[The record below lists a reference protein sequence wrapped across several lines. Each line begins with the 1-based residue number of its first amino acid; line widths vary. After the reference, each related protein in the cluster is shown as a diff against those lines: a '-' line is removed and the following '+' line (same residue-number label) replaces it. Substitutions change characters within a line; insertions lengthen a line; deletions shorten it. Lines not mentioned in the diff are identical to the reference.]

1 MAYLSRIWQLV
12 FPPRAQTQTWMFLT
26 FALFVGLAV
35 AGVGSYVLFILRTQ
49 IRDAVEV
56 TYSMELEHVLE
67 TLAGSASLAEQLSQL
82 DDRSRSSGIRVLLM
96 RQDSLVWTSGP
107 EMARAAVS
115 HMRSDRAPGLEPDET
130 YFSRLRL
137 PDGTRINL
145 GAAMQQESGLLVAI
159 LQPEHPFH
167 SVALD
172 MQWTL
177 IFGMIMA
184 LLMALAG
191 SWIASDRVTTPLL
204 AIGKSADNI
213 ARGKLETPIRVT
225 TRSAEIQDLATNL
238 DRMSVSYRQKIG
250 ELQRVTRIQSEF
262 IGNVSHEVRNPIFSI
277 SGYLEALGSSKL
289 SDEMRSRYAA
299 KGLLNLQRLGNLF
312 NDLIEIA
319 RLEYREDL
327 LETTEVDLAG
337 LVHEV
342 SETMRPK
349 ANERGIRLATS
360 SRPLHVLADR
370 NRIRQVLVNL
380 LDNAVAYSD
389 AGVVE
394 CLYHRQD
401 DKVRIEV
408 ADDGQGISEEHL
420 GRIFDRFYRVDPA
433 RTRKSGGS
441 GLGLSIV
448 KQILHAHGEKIHVDS
463 RPGDGS
469 RFWFH
474 LPAADAA

>member
-1 MAYLSRIWQLV
+1 MEYLSRIWQLI
-12 FPPRAQTQTWMFLT
+12 FPQRAQTQTWMFLT

-35 AGVGSYVLFILRTQ
+35 AGVGSYVLFTLRIQ
-49 IRDAVEV
+49 IREAAEV
-56 TYSMELEHVLE
+56 TYSTELDDVMGI
-67 TLAGSASLAEQLSQL
+67 LATDTPLAERMSQL
-82 DDRSRSSGIRVLLM
+82 DERSRTSGAHVLLM
-96 RQDSLVWTSGP
+96 RRDSLVWTSGP

-115 HMRSDRAPGLEPDET
+115 HMRSDRPSGLEPGET
-130 YFSRLRL
+130 YFSRIRL
-137 PDGTRINL
+137 PDGTRISL
-145 GAAMQQESGLLVAI
+145 GATIRQESGVLVAV
-159 LQPEHPFH
+159 LQTEHPFH

-177 IFGMIMA
+177 ILGMITA

-191 SWIASDRVTTPLL
+191 SWIASGRVTTPLL

-213 ARGKLETPIRVT
+213 ARGKFDTPIQVT
-225 TRSAEIQDLATNL
+225 TRSAEIQDLAANL

-250 ELQRVTRIQSEF
+250 ELERVTRIQSDF

-289 SDEMRSRYAA
+289 SDALRSRYAA
-299 KGLLNLQRLGNLF
+299 KALLNLQRLGNLF

-327 LETTEVDLAG
+327 LVRSDVDLAE

-349 ANERGIRLATS
+349 AEERGIRLAAS
-360 SRPLHVLADR
+360 SQPLHVLADR

-394 CLYHRQD
+394 CLYHRQSN
-401 DKVRIEV
+401 KVRIEV
-408 ADDGQGISEEHL
+408 ADDGQGINEEHL

-448 KQILHAHGEKIHVDS
+448 KQILHAHGEKIHVES
-463 RPGDGS
+463 KPGVGA
-469 RFWFH
+469 RFWFD
-474 LPAADAA
+474 LPAAGAA

>member
-1 MAYLSRIWQLV
+1 MSYISWIWRLV

-35 AGVGSYVLFILRTQ
+35 AGVGSYVLFTLRTQ
-49 IRDAVEV
+49 IREATEV
-56 TYSMELEHVLE
+56 TYSADLDHVVE
-67 TLAGSASLAEQLSQL
+67 TLAGDIPRPVQLSRL
-82 DDRSRSSGIRVLLM
+82 DELSLSSDFRVLLM
-96 RQDSLVWTSGP
+96 LRDSLIWTSGP
-107 EMARAAVS
+107 EMADEAVS
-115 HMRSDRAPGLEPDET
+115 HIRADLAVGLDPDDK
-130 YFSRLRL
+130 YYSRLRL
-137 PDGTRINL
+137 PDGRRITL
-145 GAAMQQESGLLVAI
+145 SAALQPESGLLVAV
-159 LQPEHPFH
+159 LQPERLFH

-177 IFGMIMA
+177 ILGMITA
-184 LLMALAG
+184 LLMALVG

-213 ARGKLETPIRVT
+213 ARGKFDTPIQVT
-225 TRSAEIQDLATNL
+225 TRSAEIQDLAANL
-238 DRMSVSYRQKIG
+238 DRMSVSYRQKIR
-250 ELQRVTRIQSEF
+250 ELERVTRIQSEF

-277 SGYLEALGSSKL
+277 SGYLEALASSQL
-289 SDEMRSRYAA
+289 SDAVRSRYAA
-299 KGLLNLQRLGNLF
+299 KGLVNLQRLGNLF

-327 LETTEVDLAG
+327 LEPSVIDLAE

-349 ANERGIRLATS
+349 AEEKAIQLITS
-360 SRPLHVLADR
+360 SQPVHVLADR

-389 AGVVE
+389 SGVVK
-394 CLYHRQD
+394 CQYQRQGN
-401 DKVRIEV
+401 KVRIEV
-408 ADDGQGISEEHL
+408 ADDGQGISDEHI

-448 KQILHAHGEKIHVDS
+448 RQILHAHGERIRVDS
-463 RPGDGS
+463 KPGGGT
-469 RFWFH
+469 RFWFD
-474 LPAADAA
+474 LPAADAT